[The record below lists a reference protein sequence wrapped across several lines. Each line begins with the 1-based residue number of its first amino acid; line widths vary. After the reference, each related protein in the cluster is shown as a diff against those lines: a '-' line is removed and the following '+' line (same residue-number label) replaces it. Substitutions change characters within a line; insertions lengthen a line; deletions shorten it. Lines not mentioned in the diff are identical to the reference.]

1 MPPKDD
7 DLELFSDAEEGKID
21 ELRLELHKEE
31 RKTKPPPAV
40 WKIVVI
46 MISIALVLAA
56 LAIGL
61 AKIIDNADG
70 GGTRNFSDWIGIMFL
85 ILLGVAIFSGSILG
99 AWGGQRNI
107 PIRIVSPGD
116 ASVIGTGV
124 FVSGYI
130 IEDCI
135 DNELEL
141 TIYDKTK
148 EVIYEE
154 TIAINEDGLFYSE
167 LSDAFTGIK
176 KTENISVE
184 TWMVSAK
191 STELKFVR
199 RKKKLDELNVK
210 KYGLKI
216 GSLQFFPIIFKDF
229 SDKAKALFDPKRKEK
244 GYIEKVK
251 MEGGRTTN
259 IFFPEKDKD
268 DKYIPF
274 SFEKVAEMR
283 QNAMYFDI
291 KRRRR
296 GLYSLIFLAMAVLF
310 AIYPLIDAFIS

>member
-7 DLELFSDAEEGKID
+7 DLELFSAEEGKID

-31 RKTKPPPAV
+31 RKTKPPPAI
-40 WKIVVI
+40 WKILVI

-70 GGTRNFSDWIGIMFL
+70 GGTRDFSDWIIIMLL
-85 ILLGVAIFSGSILG
+85 ILLGIAVFSGSILG

-107 PIRIVSPGD
+107 PIRMVSPGD
-116 ASVIGTGV
+116 ASVVGTGV
-124 FVSGYI
+124 FVSGYV

-135 DNELEL
+135 DNEIEL
-141 TIYDKTK
+141 TIYGKTK
-148 EVIYEE
+148 EVLYEE
-154 TIAINEDGLFYSE
+154 LIPINEDGLFYSE
-167 LSDAFTGIK
+167 LSNAFTDIK
-176 KTENISVE
+176 KTENVSVE
-184 TWMVSAK
+184 AWMVSAK
-191 STELKFVR
+191 STELKFVK
-199 RKKKLDELNVK
+199 RKKKLEDLNVK
-210 KYGLKI
+210 SDGLKI
-216 GSLQFFPIIFKDF
+216 GSLQFFPILYKDF
-229 SDKAKALFDPKRKEK
+229 SDKVKALFDPKRKEK

-268 DKYIPF
+268 DKYVPF
-274 SFEKVAEMR
+274 SFEKVSEMR
-283 QNAMYFDI
+283 QNAIYFDI

>member
-7 DLELFSDAEEGKID
+7 DLELFSAEEGKID

-31 RKTKPPPAV
+31 RKTKPPPAI
-40 WKIVVI
+40 WKILVI

-70 GGTRNFSDWIGIMFL
+70 GGTRDFSDWIGIMLL
-85 ILLGVAIFSGSILG
+85 ILLGIAVFSGSILG

-107 PIRIVSPGD
+107 PIRMVSPGD
-116 ASVIGTGV
+116 ASVVGTGA
-124 FVSGYI
+124 FVSGYV

-135 DNELEL
+135 DNEIEL
-141 TIYDKTK
+141 TIYGKTK
-148 EVIYEE
+148 EVLYEE
-154 TIAINEDGLFYSE
+154 LIPINEDGLFHSE
-167 LSDAFTGIK
+167 LSNAFTDIK
-176 KTENISVE
+176 KTENVSVE
-184 TWMVSAK
+184 AWMVSAK
-191 STELKFVR
+191 STELKFVK
-199 RKKKLDELNVK
+199 RKKKLEELNVK

-216 GSLQFFPIIFKDF
+216 GSLQFFPILYKDF
-229 SDKAKALFDPKRKEK
+229 TDKAKALFDPKRKEK

-268 DKYIPF
+268 DKYVPF
-274 SFEKVAEMR
+274 SFEKIAEMR
-283 QNAMYFDI
+283 QNALYFDI

-296 GLYSLIFLAMAVLF
+296 GYYSLIFLAMAVIF
-310 AIYPLIDAFIS
+310 AIYPLIDALIS

>member
-7 DLELFSDAEEGKID
+7 DLELFSAEEGKID

-31 RKTKPPPAV
+31 KKTKPPPAM
-40 WKIVVI
+40 WKILVI

-70 GGTRNFSDWIGIMFL
+70 GGTRDFSDWIIIMLL

-107 PIRIVSPGD
+107 PIRMVSPGD
-116 ASVIGTGV
+116 ASVVGTGA
-124 FVSGYI
+124 FVSGYV

-135 DNELEL
+135 DNEIEL
-141 TIYDKTK
+141 TIYRKTK
-148 EVIYEE
+148 EVLYEE
-154 TIAINEDGLFYSE
+154 LIQINEDGLFYSE
-167 LSDAFTGIK
+167 LSNAFTDIK
-176 KTENISVE
+176 KTENIYVE
-184 TWMVSAK
+184 AWMVSAK
-191 STELKFVR
+191 STELKFIK
-199 RKKKLDELNVK
+199 RKKKLEDLNVK
-210 KYGLKI
+210 SDGLKI
-216 GSLQFFPIIFKDF
+216 GSLQFFPILYKDF
-229 SDKAKALFDPKRKEK
+229 SDKVKALFDPKRKEK

-274 SFEKVAEMR
+274 SFEKVSEMR
-283 QNAMYFDI
+283 QNAIYFDI

>member
-31 RKTKPPPAV
+31 KKTKPPPAM
-40 WKIVVI
+40 WKILVI

-70 GGTRNFSDWIGIMFL
+70 GGTRDFSDWIGIMLL
-85 ILLGVAIFSGSILG
+85 ILLGMATFSGSILG

-107 PIRIVSPGD
+107 PIRMVSPSD
-116 ASVIGTGV
+116 ASVIGTGA
-124 FVSGYI
+124 FISGYI

-135 DNELEL
+135 DNEIEL
-141 TIYDKTK
+141 TIYGKTK
-148 EVIYEE
+148 EVLYEE
-154 TIAINEDGLFYSE
+154 LIPINEEGLFYSE
-167 LSDAFTGIK
+167 LSNAFTDIK
-176 KTENISVE
+176 KTENVSVE
-184 TWMVSAK
+184 AWMVSAK
-191 STELKFVR
+191 STELKIVK
-199 RKKKLDELNVK
+199 RKKKLEELNVK
-210 KYGLKI
+210 SDGLKI
-216 GSLQFFPIIFKDF
+216 GSLQFFPRIHKDF
-229 SDKAKALFDPKRKEK
+229 ADKVKALYDPKRKEK

-268 DKYIPF
+268 DKYVPF
-274 SFEKVAEMR
+274 SFEKVSEMR
-283 QNAMYFDI
+283 QNAIYFDI

-296 GLYSLIFLAMAVLF
+296 GLYSLIFLAMAILF

>member
-7 DLELFSDAEEGKID
+7 DLELFSAEEGKID

-31 RKTKPPPAV
+31 KKTKPPPAM
-40 WKIVVI
+40 WKILVI

-70 GGTRNFSDWIGIMFL
+70 GGTRDFSDWIIIMLL

-107 PIRIVSPGD
+107 PIRMVSPGD
-116 ASVIGTGV
+116 ASVVGTGA
-124 FVSGYI
+124 FVSGYV

-135 DNELEL
+135 DNEIEL
-141 TIYDKTK
+141 TIYGKTK
-148 EVIYEE
+148 EVLYEE
-154 TIAINEDGLFYSE
+154 LIQINEDGLFYSE
-167 LSDAFTGIK
+167 LSNAFTDIK
-176 KTENISVE
+176 KTENVSVE
-184 TWMVSAK
+184 AWMVSAK
-191 STELKFVR
+191 STELKFVK
-199 RKKKLDELNVK
+199 RKKKLEDLNVK
-210 KYGLKI
+210 SDGLKI
-216 GSLQFFPIIFKDF
+216 GSLQFFPILYKDF
-229 SDKAKALFDPKRKEK
+229 SDKVKALFDPKRKEK

-274 SFEKVAEMR
+274 SFEKVSEMR
-283 QNAMYFDI
+283 QNAIYFDI

>member
-31 RKTKPPPAV
+31 RKTRPPPDM
-40 WKIVVI
+40 WKVVVI
-46 MISIALVLAA
+46 MISIALVLAG
-56 LAIGL
+56 LAVGL
-61 AKIIDNADG
+61 AKIIDNADD
-70 GGTRNFSDWIGIMFL
+70 GGTRDFSDWIGIMFL
-85 ILLGVAIFSGSILG
+85 ILLGLAIFSGSILG

-124 FVSGYI
+124 FLSGYI

-135 DNELEL
+135 DNEIEL
-141 TIYDKTK
+141 TIYGKTK
-148 EVIYEE
+148 EVIYEQ
-154 TIAINEDGLFYSE
+154 TIPINEDGLFYSE
-167 LSDAFTGIK
+167 LTEAFTDIK
-176 KTENISVE
+176 KTENVSLE
-184 TWMVSAK
+184 AWMVSAK

-199 RKKKLDELNVK
+199 KKKKLDELNVK

-216 GSLQFFPIIFKDF
+216 GSLQFFPILYKDF
-229 SDKAKALFDPKRKEK
+229 TDKAKALFDPKRKEK

-251 MEGGRTTN
+251 MEGGRSTN

-268 DKYIPF
+268 DKFIPF
-274 SFEKVAEMR
+274 SFEKISEMR
-283 QNAMYFDI
+283 QNALYFDI

-296 GLYSLIFLAMAVLF
+296 VYYSLMFLVMAVLF
-310 AIYPLIDAFIS
+310 GIYPLIDALLS